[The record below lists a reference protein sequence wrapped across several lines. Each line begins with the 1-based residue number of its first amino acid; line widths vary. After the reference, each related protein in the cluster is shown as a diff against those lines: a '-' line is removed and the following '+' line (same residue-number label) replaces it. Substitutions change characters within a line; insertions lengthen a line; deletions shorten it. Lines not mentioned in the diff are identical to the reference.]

1 MSMNELRGTAAMRG
15 GVANIIKLMKER
27 DEARDEL
34 ERLKIS
40 NRALCFY
47 NEYLL
52 QRLQELEGK
61 PDKSKG

>member
-1 MSMNELRGTAAMRG
+1 MMGP
-15 GVANIIKLMKER
+15 VADITKLMKER

-47 NEYLL
+47 NEYLR

-61 PDKSKG
+61 LDKSKG